1 MSCSEPLRN
10 SFCRARKC
18 SPIRLQRDFGH
29 IPHDPGFLPF
39 FTTDET
45 QCHHYGRRIVA
56 PNALLW
62 LSFVKVA
69 R

>member
-1 MSCSEPLRN
+1 VRYACNVVFE
-10 SFCRARKC
+10 
-18 SPIRLQRDFGH
+18 H

-45 QCHHYGRRIVA
+45 QCHHYGGRIVA
-56 PNALLW
+56 HNASLK

-69 R
+69 RQDD